1 MAAKTS
7 THHSTDLATVL
18 QTAGVELT
26 RINERELMGRCPVHI
41 RTVGREDRSPS
52 WSMNASSGLWICFS
66 CGARGTL
73 SALLRELSGDDSI
86 SAQQFLI
93 NAGMQRLTATNT
105 GNEEIPVIVDRDA
118 FFNFERV
125 NDHRCAG
132 RNLDPDIVYRFGVRW
147 NPKNRSWAIPII
159 SPMGQLQGWQEKKP
173 GWVRNFP
180 VGVKKSTTLF
190 GIERVK
196 STTVILVESP
206 LDVIRF
212 AGVFD
217 KPNAVAS
224 FGAMISYEQSRLLT
238 HIANRVVVAMD
249 NDEAGMEANKYIYKT
264 MDTPRRG
271 IRWWNYNGCSAKDI
285 GEMTDEEIERGLA
298 TATVIPPWIT

>member
-105 GNEEIPVIVDRDA
+105 GNEEIPVLVDRDV

-206 LDVIRF
+206 LDVVRF

-249 NDEAGMEANKYIYKT
+249 NDEAGMEANRYIYKT

-298 TATVIPPWIT
+298 TATVTPPWIT